1 MNQAKLVL
9 EEKSWCSVKPVMLAS
24 TLVLLLQRRGS
35 ATCHCH
41 SPSCAYV
48 SFALKMVQSCMSDA
62 DFTKHDLTDF
72 GKQIIVEPLSPHNLE
87 NSVVSSASLLST
99 DGASSESLPGRELRF
114 SVLVIIKK
122 KSQNGMANKNG
133 MHVTMSNC
141 ITVSSYSNQTEAV
154 SLKFS
159 LERVKV

>member
-9 EEKSWCSVKPVMLAS
+9 EEKSWCSMKPVMPAS

-72 GKQIIVEPLSPHNLE
+72 GKQIIDEPLSPHSLE

-99 DGASSESLPGRELRF
+99 DGASSEFAGKRVEVF
-114 SVLVIIKK
+114 STCDHQKE
-122 KSQNGMANKNG
+122 KSKWNGK
-133 MHVTMSNC
+133 
-141 ITVSSYSNQTEAV
+141 
-154 SLKFS
+154 
-159 LERVKV
+159 